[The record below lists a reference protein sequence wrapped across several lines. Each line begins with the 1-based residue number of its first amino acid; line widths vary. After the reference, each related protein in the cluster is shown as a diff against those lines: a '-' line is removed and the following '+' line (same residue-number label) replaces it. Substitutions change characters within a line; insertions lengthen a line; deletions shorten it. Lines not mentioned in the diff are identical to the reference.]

1 MRGSRPEVS
10 PRSRGEY
17 RGGSTSPTSGASEPS
32 IGAHRG
38 GSSTSSG
45 HRLVE
50 SPNAPRPDEEGA
62 PLLTM
67 DAAIRELCERVRLRL
82 DKLKGEHPRAPPKPS
97 PRGLSPCETH
107 ALTPAAPP
115 IDRAG
120 RTWNGRDAELDAELS
135 SVEYD
140 INGAEFLLRE
150 IRAKLATSSTR
161 NLPPVAAYR
170 ASLESSRRALAAIRG
185 AGANVAAGEP
195 RAHGGARGVRAERSM
210 GRSTRSMGGSTRGP
224 SETRLLSAGGAGP
237 LGRLWKGTVSF
248 VKDLLEDPFLDPL
261 LPPALLAAEA
271 EKRRRGEVPESEAMR
286 DYRAAGER
294 SVDYHV
300 AAGYYGSRGPRA
312 GAPRE
317 EGGGR
322 EETGFDKQRRRR
334 RRRNGK
340 RTGNHIE
347 GRDVSP
353 VPEEG
358 SGSPPDED
366 GAPVRVTPPPTN
378 AADESRGEYAES
390 AWDEDEQL
398 VRQTRENARDEQAW
412 IRALQGAG
420 GGNKVGASYAAASA
434 AAAAPT
440 VWGPTGRD
448 VDDLVDRYSNM
459 AARDDPMMLSDASPG
474 STPRYSEAPPV
485 FGRVEEASNRQEEV
499 DTEASIRRELFMNS
513 SGADSRA
520 RARVAA
526 LGPTDGYPRSP
537 FSGDAPPE
545 GWVEEEL
552 MRGVERLERGREML
566 TDAQRVATD
575 ANETGDAI
583 LGTLREQ
590 RDALIRSRAGM
601 EGVKEDMKHNERL
614 VNNMTSWTRLGVK
627 SRRTP
632 WG

>member
-1 MRGSRPEVS
+1 MDPRAPRAARPS
-10 PRSRGEY
+10 P
-17 RGGSTSPTSGASEPS
+17 PS
-32 IGAHRG
+32 ALIGAALRRRVG
-38 GSSTSSG
+38 TGW
-45 HRLVE
+45 RE

-140 INGAEFLLRE
+140 INGAEFLLKE

-195 RAHGGARGVRAERSM
+195 RAHGGARGVRATRSV
-210 GRSTRSMGGSTRGP
+210 GGSTRSMGGSTRSMPAGP
-224 SETRLLSAGGAGP
+224 PGTAVEGDGELREGPARGSLPGPAAAAGAARGGGGEATEGRGAGERGDER
-237 LGRLWKGTVSF
+237 LSGGGREIGGLS
-248 VKDLLEDPFLDPL
+248 
-261 LPPALLAAEA
+261 
-271 EKRRRGEVPESEAMR
+271 RRRGVLRKP
-286 DYRAAGER
+286 
-294 SVDYHV
+294 
-300 AAGYYGSRGPRA
+300 GPRA

-358 SGSPPDED
+358 SRSPPDED

-485 FGRVEEASNRQEEV
+485 FGRVEEANNRQKEV